1 MAEVF
6 IKSNFDE
13 TPSPN
18 EIAFHVLLWAL
29 ARIKRPDVRYLLIEA
44 IALLASDD

>member
-1 MAEVF
+1 MLELF

-13 TPSPN
+13 TLNRN
-18 EIAFHVLLWAL
+18 EIAFRVLLWTL
-29 ARIKRPDVRYLLIEA
+29 ERIERADVRSLLIEA